1 MTLNL
6 TNYDPMIKEHY
17 APGPVMNMAAQ
28 KNKALGLMGKRN
40 RKPSGQGGGKY
51 WVQPIQFGLPGGGS
65 SDLATAIA
73 SSANNSLYDAFQVTR
88 KKHYRLAKVD
98 NETIEAT
105 ATGDMDAFEPAFDE
119 FDKGIEAEGNYL
131 NFRFFRSGGGYI
143 GRMTNASFATTVMAL
158 DDAAG
163 TWAVRQGD
171 VITLSTADGTSGA
184 LKAGTLT
191 VASVQRRAGTIT
203 TTANISTG
211 IATAAANDYI
221 FMAGDFLGSGTG
233 SAASGLLDWIPDSDP
248 SATSFYGVDR
258 SLEPEMLGGC
268 RVDGTDGRPMH
279 ELLIDGVVEADNLG
293 GEPDVCFMNPR
304 AAGSLTKQLEGKWV
318 IMKGQGYGGKEID
331 IGYRGWQVTLEGHE
345 VTVFTDRCCQV
356 LRAWM
361 LQMDTWTMFS
371 AGPCPNFLQKRA
383 GSIIKVSETSD
394 AYEARIGEYYGFANK
409 APGFNVNLQRSA

>member
-1 MTLNL
+1 MLNL
-6 TNYDPMIKEHY
+6 TNFDPMIKEHY

-28 KNKALGLMGKRN
+28 KNKALGLLGKRN

-65 SDLATAIA
+65 VDFATALA
-73 SSANNSLYDAFQVTR
+73 ALNNNSSYDAFQVTR
-88 KKHYRLAKVD
+88 KKHYRLGKVD

-105 ATGDMDAFEPAFDE
+105 AEGNMDAFEPAFDE
-119 FDKGIEAEGNYL
+119 FDKVIEAEGNYL

-143 GRMTNASFATTVMAL
+143 GRMTNTSFATTVMAL

-171 VITLSTADGTSGA
+171 VVNLASTDGTSGA
-184 LKAGTLT
+184 LRVGSLT

-203 TTANISTG
+203 FTANISTG
-211 IATAAANDYI
+211 IAAAAANDYI
-221 FMAGDFLGSGTG
+221 FMAGDFQGSGTG
-233 SAASGLLDWIPDSDP
+233 SSASGLIDWIPDSDP
-248 SATSFYGVDR
+248 GATSFYQVDR
-258 SLEPEMLGGC
+258 SLEPEMLGGL
-268 RVDGTDGRPMH
+268 RVDGADGRPVH
-279 ELLIDGVVEADNLG
+279 ELLIDMVVEADNLG

-318 IMKGQGYGGKEID
+318 IMKGAGYGGKEID

-345 VTVFTDRCCQV
+345 VTIFTDRCCQV
-356 LRAWM
+356 DHLWM
-361 LQMDTWTMFS
+361 LQLDTWTMFS
-371 AGPCPNFLQKRA
+371 AGAAPNFLQKKA

-394 AYEARIGEYYGFANK
+394 AYEARVGEYYNFACK
-409 APGFNVNLQRSA
+409 APGYNVNGRRSV